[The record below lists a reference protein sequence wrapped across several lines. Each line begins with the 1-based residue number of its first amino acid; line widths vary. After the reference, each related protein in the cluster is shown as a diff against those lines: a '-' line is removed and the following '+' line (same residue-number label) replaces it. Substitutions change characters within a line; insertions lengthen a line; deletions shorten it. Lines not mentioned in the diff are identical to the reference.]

1 MQLKCCEWILLAKL
15 ESTHATVSR
24 QQTEDILQW
33 DDHAST
39 YGHRCENIEL
49 PVRSAELKLATG

>member
-1 MQLKCCEWILLAKL
+1 MYKPCEEYRAGLAKSFSML
-15 ESTHATVSR
+15 GEKVRNIYHCNT
-24 QQTEDILQW
+24 
-33 DDHAST
+33 HAST